1 MMMMMMM
8 DGWMNSPTDSLEM
21 CVCVYILRLLKST
34 YTHSFSDFVFRVKYA
49 TGDLEQLNIDELIVD
64 GHVYVRK
71 Q

>member
-1 MMMMMMM
+1 MT
-8 DGWMNSPTDSLEM
+8 DGWMDSPTDSLD
-21 CVCVYILRLLKST
+21 VRTLLL
-34 YTHSFSDFVFRVKYA
+34 YFLCRVKYA